1 MPHPSPSRYSA
12 EQRHDG
18 EAHAEATVTT
28 STTQQPGD
36 VDVPGDD
43 PVTQLTWAVE
53 EVRLAEARLERRRQ
67 ASCGPGHSER
77 EAMRFIA
84 DRADAGAPPTPTELA
99 RHLGLTTPSVS
110 AIVRRL
116 REGGLI
122 ATQRNADDRRSKLL
136 VPASRTAPD
145 TADAL
150 APAIRAA
157 AADLDPGEA
166 LRLAAFLA
174 HVRDLVDAD
183 CR

>member
-1 MPHPSPSRYSA
+1 VVRVSSIHLDVQES
-12 EQRHDG
+12 E
-18 EAHAEATVTT
+18 EAHMAT
-28 STTQQPGD
+28 STKRTVIDAEPD
-36 VDVPGDD
+36 VLGDD

-53 EVRLAEARLERRRQ
+53 DLRLAESRLSRRRQ

-84 DRADAGAPPTPTELA
+84 ERADAGKPATPTELA
-99 RHLGLTTPSVS
+99 THLGLTTPSVS

-116 REGGLI
+116 LEGGLI
-122 ATQRNADDRRSKLL
+122 STRQHDDDRRSKLL
-136 VPASRTAPD
+136 EPASRNAPD

-166 LRLAAFLA
+166 QRLAAFLA

-183 CR
+183 CRD